1 MGHNSSYKIKG
12 DKALPPVRKP
22 NNYKPKRV
30 PEAFKVHTIGTTNL
44 LKGET
49 SMELI
54 KSPID
59 NVVGSVFVH
68 VTDLRRSAQWYSK
81 VMGLPL
87 LEERLNGGNVY
98 WLNLQGGTG
107 FILDDNGSNSPDTP
121 RVRYMYN
128 TSDIEKSYRFLEEQ
142 GAQPL
147 YPIERPHPGLAFF
160 RFTDPDGN
168 SLMVTQSDYVS
179 EIVPRLEDTESPIL
193 NRMGG
198 IFLNVTDMNRAI
210 RFHSEV
216 LGLPYHEVGPEQ
228 ENSIYDLQMKSG
240 TGVLLDNNRFRQEDD
255 YETLFMLVTPDVD
268 ASKAYLEKNGVSV
281 FTDIERH
288 GELAFFTVKD
298 PDDNV
303 IMICSEMQ

>member
-1 MGHNSSYKIKG
+1 
-12 DKALPPVRKP
+12 
-22 NNYKPKRV
+22 
-30 PEAFKVHTIGTTNL
+30 
-44 LKGET
+44 
-49 SMELI
+49 MELI

-240 TGVLLDNNRFRQEDD
+240 TGVLLDNNRFRQGDD